1 MYSKPPLFPLFVI
14 LCLFL
19 QTGSARGQESLLH
32 KFVMGDMELAVLS
45 LGWQDMQ
52 TSILRTTD
60 EDEKAAVDRA
70 YPKGTIRNSQN
81 VLLIRTQ
88 DAAVL
93 VDTGFPKTVKEL
105 YASLL
110 RAGTSPEK
118 ITHIVITHAHGDHIG
133 GLAQQGRATFP
144 NAKLLFPKAE
154 LDYWLDAAAR
164 AAAPKNGQ
172 AIFADMKKLL
182 QLYKGRI
189 FSFMPGSDLFD
200 GLPGV
205 QALDMSGHTPGH
217 VGIAVTDQ
225 DKTFFFWADLLHA
238 FAVQAEYPDVAAV
251 YDMDPV
257 SAARVRKTFLDR
269 ARAEE
274 WLVCGSHVPFV
285 QPIVLKAD

>member
-1 MYSKPPLFPLFVI
+1 MCSKSPLFFLFVT

-19 QTGSARGQESLLH
+19 QTGNARGQESLLH
-32 KFVMGDMELAVLS
+32 KFTLGDMELAVLS

-52 TSILRTTD
+52 TSILKTAS

-70 YPKGTIRNSQN
+70 YPKGIIRNSQN
-81 VLLIRTQ
+81 VLLIRTK
-88 DAAVL
+88 DATVL
-93 VDTGFPKTVKEL
+93 IDTGFPKTVREL

-110 RAGTSPEK
+110 RAGTSSEK
-118 ITHIVITHAHGDHIG
+118 VTHIVITHAHGDHIG
-133 GLAQQGRATFP
+133 GLILQGKAAFP

-154 LDYWLDAAAR
+154 LEYWLDSANKNSS
-164 AAAPKNGQ
+164 PKSSQ

-189 FSFMPGSDLFD
+189 FSFMPGSDLFAD
-200 GLPGV
+200 LPGI
-205 QALDMSGHTPGH
+205 QPLDAGGHTPGH
-217 VGIAVTDQ
+217 VGIVVTAQ

-238 FAVQAEYPDVAAV
+238 FDVQAEYPDIAAV

-257 SAARVRKTFLDR
+257 AAARVRETFLNR
-269 ARAEE
+269 ARAEK